1 MKPREEPM
9 IETHNATLDVE
20 DEGAFRALTDAL
32 KRPRDDSHGI
42 GDDGGN
48 GSNRVRRRRRR

>member
-1 MKPREEPM
+1 M